1 MPVELKTLN
10 TQFQY
15 AEQNT
20 APYQRKIVLLQ
31 LITII
36 WMCAEAAVAIFAAI
50 RAHSV
55 ALLGFGSDSTI
66 ELASALVVLWRFKR
80 ISRLSETI
88 ASRINGLLL
97 FILAAFVLGSS
108 ILVLAGTRFRP
119 EPSYLGIGLLIA
131 AVIVM
136 PWLSNQKRSLAARIS
151 SASLRADAVQS
162 SMCGYLAWIALG
174 GLALNAFFKLS
185 WADPVA
191 ALLLL
196 PIVVRE
202 GWDAIHGK
210 YCSDCPC

>member
-55 ALLGFGSDSTI
+55 ALLGFGADSAI
-66 ELASALVVLWRFKR
+66 ELASALVVLWHFKR
-80 ISRLSETI
+80 VSRLSETI
-88 ASRINGLLL
+88 AARINGLLL

-108 ILVLAGTRFRP
+108 VLVLTATRFRP

-210 YCSDCPC
+210 HCSDCPC

>member
-55 ALLGFGSDSTI
+55 ALLGFGADSAI

-108 ILVLAGTRFRP
+108 VLVLTGPRFRP

-151 SASLRADAVQS
+151 SASVRADAVQS

>member
-36 WMCAEAAVAIFAAI
+36 WMWAEAAVAIFAAI

-55 ALLGFGSDSTI
+55 ALLGFGADSAI

-80 ISRLSETI
+80 ISRLSEAI

-97 FILAAFVLGSS
+97 FILAAIVLGSS
-108 ILVLAGTRFRP
+108 VLVLTGPRFRP

-202 GWDAIHGK
+202 GWDAIHRK
-210 YCSDCPC
+210 SCSDCAC